1 MLDTSK
7 LRGFLK
13 RALAEHWTRPAILVG
28 AVSRVVAEN
37 DDVRAALARA
47 AKTPL
52 RSPDAK
58 DILDPASLT
67 ALAGDAL
74 FRRLLRSTRVTG
86 IAMERLLT
94 VARSALLTAAVHET
108 EAPDADRLAFI
119 SALAEQCFI
128 NGYVFDATEHELEQA
143 EALKISL
150 SAGLETNGPV
160 PLLWL
165 IAIAAYRPLHGIAGA
180 ETLLQRSWPKPVVML
195 LERQVHEPL
204 EERHLAASIP
214 ALTTIDDSVSC
225 AVRAQY
231 EESPYPVWV
240 GVPQSQKT
248 STIDTDLAVRFPH
261 APIRERTSTD
271 CTDILIAGC
280 GTGQQAVEI
289 AQQYANASV
298 LAIDLSLASLG
309 YAKRQTEALGLHNIE
324 YAQADILRLGALD
337 RTFDVIVC
345 TGVLH
350 HMAEPEAGLAA
361 LLSRLRSRGIVLLGF
376 YSELARQDVVAVQ
389 RHAAEGGFTATVD
402 DIRRFRQEIMN
413 LDDASPLKA
422 VAAVPDFYSSSEC
435 RDLLFHVQE
444 HRTTLPAIKT
454 MLTRHDLEFLG
465 FEIDS
470 ATRGAYAA
478 VYPVDKAMR
487 DLDNWQAFEARYPK
501 TFAGMYQFWA
511 QKRA

>member
-1 MLDTSK
+1 MLDTGK

-37 DDVRAALARA
+37 NDVRAALARA
-47 AKTPL
+47 VKTPL

-58 DILDPASLT
+58 DILDPAALE

-74 FRRLLRSTRVTG
+74 FHRLLRSTRVTG
-86 IAMERLLT
+86 IGMERLLT
-94 VARSALLTAAVHET
+94 AARSVLLNAGVHEA
-108 EAPDADRLAFI
+108 EAPDADRLAFY

-128 NGYVFDATEHELEQA
+128 NGYVFDATDNELEQI
-143 EALKISL
+143 EALKISFCT
-150 SAGLETNGPV
+150 GVETGGPV
-160 PLLWL
+160 APLWL
-165 IAIAAYRPLHGIAGA
+165 VAIAAYRPLHRIASA
-180 ETLLQRSWPKPVVML
+180 ETLLQCSWPEPVAML
-195 LERQVHEPL
+195 LDRQVREPA
-204 EERHLAASIP
+204 EERRLAASIP
-214 ALTTIDDSVSC
+214 ALTAIDDSVSR

-240 GVPQSQKT
+240 AAPQPQKY
-248 STIDTDLAVRFPH
+248 STIDTDLMVKFPD
-261 APIRERTSTD
+261 APIREKTNTAR
-271 CTDILIAGC
+271 TDILIAGC

-298 LAIDLSLASLG
+298 LAVDLSLASLG
-309 YAKRQTEALGLHNIE
+309 YARRQTEALGLHNIE
-324 YAQADILRLGALD
+324 YAQADILGLGTLD

-376 YSELARQDVVAVQ
+376 YSELARQEVVAVQ
-389 RHAAEGGFTATVD
+389 RLAAERGFTATAD
-402 DIRRFRQEIMN
+402 DIRRFRQTIMD

-422 VAAVPDFYSSSEC
+422 IAAVPDFYSSSEC

-444 HRTTLPAIKT
+444 HRTTLPAIKA
-454 MLTRHDLEFLG
+454 MLARHDLELLG

-470 ATRGAYAA
+470 TTRAAYAA
-478 VYPVDKAMR
+478 AYPTDKAMR
-487 DLDNWQAFEARYPK
+487 DFDSWQAFETRHPK

-511 QKRA
+511 QKGA